1 MVSDTENPH
10 PHLLHLL
17 HLLHLVLQD
26 EEQNLGAHLVHQ
38 HLVDVLQNLDVLNLV
53 GYLTL
58 VDAHPDAMG
67 VVLVDAESHHRS
79 VR

>member
-10 PHLLHLL
+10 LLLHLL
-17 HLLHLVLQD
+17 HLGLQD
-26 EEQNLGAHLVHQ
+26 HLDGERNLGAHLVHQ

-67 VVLVDAESHHRS
+67 VVLVDAESHH
-79 VR
+79 

>member
-10 PHLLHLL
+10 PHLHLL
-17 HLLHLVLQD
+17 HLGLQGHLD
-26 EEQNLGAHLVHQ
+26 GERNPGAHLVHR
-38 HLVDVLQNLDVLNLV
+38 HLVDVLQNLDVPNLV

-67 VVLVDAESHHRS
+67 VVLVDAESHH
-79 VR
+79 